1 MKVSLILLAPVAWLA
16 GCGGEVSR
24 KVDAGSGAAISV
36 RTVAVASES
45 WPEEYVAAGT
55 VRARMSATVAS
66 KLMGY
71 VREVHVQV
79 GDRVTSG
86 QLLVALET
94 SDLDT
99 SWRRADASRE
109 EARSA
114 IPETENAIAGAKANL
129 ELARATFNR
138 MKDLFASKS
147 ISNQEFDEASA
158 RLKSAEAAC
167 AMAESRRA
175 QLTARI
181 SQAEQER
188 RAAEIQRGYA
198 QMRAPFAGVVTVKSV
213 EPGNLATPGAPLV
226 TIERQGA
233 YRLEVPVEES
243 RLPVIRRGASVSVT
257 IDAVDR
263 TFQAVIG
270 EVVPAVDAASRAYIV
285 KIDLPAMPQLRSG
298 TFGRAHFVLG
308 TRQALAIPAAAVIE
322 RGQLQSVYI
331 TDNGVARLRLVTIG
345 RKFRDRA
352 EVLSGLT
359 AGEQV
364 VAPVP
369 PALSD
374 GAKVEFPK

>member
-1 MKVSLILLAPVAWLA
+1 MKAHLLLLVPLVWLA
-16 GCGGEVSR
+16 GCGGETPR
-24 KVDAGSGAAISV
+24 KVDAGVAAAIPV
-36 RTVAVASES
+36 RTVAVASEP
-45 WPEEYVAAGT
+45 WPEEYEAAGT
-55 VRARMSATVAS
+55 VHARTVTTVSS

-71 VREVHVQV
+71 VREVQVQV

-94 SDLDT
+94 SELDT
-99 SWRRADASRE
+99 SWRRADAGRE
-109 EARSA
+109 EARNA

-129 ELARATFNR
+129 DLARATFNR

-147 ISNQEFDEASA
+147 ISNQEYDEASA
-158 RLKSAEAAC
+158 RLKSAEAAY

-175 QLTARI
+175 QLTAKI
-181 SQAEQER
+181 SQADQAR
-188 RAAEIQRGYA
+188 SSAEIQRGYA
-198 QMRAPFAGVVTVKSV
+198 QVRAPFAGVVTVKSV

-226 TIERQGA
+226 TIEREGA

-263 TFQAVIG
+263 KFQAAIG
-270 EVVPAVDAASRAYIV
+270 EIVPAVDAASRAYIV

-298 TFGRAHFVLG
+298 AFGRARFTLG
-308 TRQALAIPAAAVIE
+308 TRQALAIPAAAITE

-352 EVLSGLT
+352 EVLSGLR

-364 VAPVP
+364 VAQVP

-374 GAKVEFPK
+374 GAKVEVQ